1 MRKQEYIHVHALFE
15 EVARYLGDRDAIDA
29 DALADYEASD
39 AGSVS
44 VYDSKERHHEA
55 LVGLAATI
63 ESSLDPVTEYQ
74 PDLAAR

>member
-15 EVARYLGDRDAIDA
+15 EVARYLVDRDAIDA

-44 VYDSKERHHEA
+44 VYESKERHHAA
-55 LVGLAATI
+55 LVELAATI

-74 PDLAAR
+74 PDLPAR